1 MLSEAIDSAIE
12 IQSEAMMKTYRS
24 ILLLAAAALTAA
36 SGCQSGKQNDPDPKE
51 PFSITLLT
59 ASFSNKPAGKDSEV
73 WKMVEDYTHT
83 NLNITWTPNA
93 SYNDKLNIT
102 LASGTLPMVIKVENT
117 RVPSVAAAIQ
127 KGQFWEI
134 GPYLSR
140 YPNLSK
146 ANPEILANISNNGK
160 VYGIY
165 RARQQ
170 GRPGISY
177 RKDWL
182 DKMGLPIPKTI
193 DDFYTMLK
201 AFTEGDPDGNG
212 IHDTYGLAV
221 TKYPLPWEMMQVWFG
236 APNKWGIDENDKLVP
251 EHFAPEYRNSLQFFR
266 KIYAEGLVNSD
277 FPIFDP
283 TRWNEQVTSG
293 HAGVMLDMAD
303 TAGRLETGL
312 KQTNSNAVI
321 DVLGTI
327 EGPYGK
333 RSLSTTGYN
342 GIYLISKNSVKT
354 EQELF
359 RVLDFM
365 DKLNDEPMQRLLY
378 YGLEN
383 IHYKMVNGAMESIPN
398 QAVPQEYNAN
408 DLEQLLPLIPELTK
422 FKSTSPLREK
432 VQTVIGDNT
441 KFIVLNPAEG
451 LESTTYIQ
459 KGQMLDDM
467 ISEARI
473 QYITGKIGDQEL
485 DRLLEAWRADG
496 GDKVIQE
503 INDAYRQSKRKH

>member
-1 MLSEAIDSAIE
+1 
-12 IQSEAMMKTYRS
+12 MKRTRYV
-24 ILLLAAAALTAA
+24 ILLAAASLAAA
-36 SGCQSGKQNDPDPKE
+36 SGCQSGKQGEAASDA

-59 ASFSNKPAGKDSEV
+59 ASFSNNPASKDSKV
-73 WKMVEDYTHT
+73 WKRLEEYTHT
-83 NLNITWTPNA
+83 DLNIIWTPNA
-93 SYNDKLNIT
+93 SYNDKMNIT
-102 LASGTLPMVIKVENT
+102 LSSGTLPMVIKVENT
-117 RVPSVAAAIQ
+117 RIPSVAAAIQ

-146 ANPEILANISNNGK
+146 ANPEILGNISNGGK

-182 DKMGLPIPKTI
+182 DKLGLAEPQTI
-193 DDFYTMLK
+193 DDFYAMLK

-221 TKYPLPWEMMQVWFG
+221 SKYPLPWDMMQVWFG
-236 APNKWGIDENDKLVP
+236 APNKWGIDENGRLVP
-251 EHFAPEYRNSLQFFR
+251 EHFTAEYRDSLKFFR
-266 KIYAEGLVNSD
+266 KLYAEGLVNSD

-293 HAGVMLDMAD
+293 HAGVMLDVAD

-312 KQTNSNAVI
+312 KQNNPKAVI
-321 DVLGTI
+321 DVRGAVAGSHGL
-327 EGPYGK
+327 

-342 GIYLISKNSVKT
+342 GIYLISKSGVGT
-354 EQELF
+354 EQELLK
-359 RVLDFM
+359 VLDFM
-365 DKLNDEPMQRLLY
+365 DKLNDEPVQRMLY

-383 IHYKMVNGAMESIPN
+383 IHYRMYNGAIEPVPN
-398 QAVPQEYNAN
+398 DQVPPEYNAN

-422 FKSTSPLREK
+422 FKSGSPLREK
-432 VQTVIGDNT
+432 VNDVIAENARILVT
-441 KFIVLNPAEG
+441 NPAEG

-459 KGQMLDDM
+459 KGSMLDEM
-467 ISEARI
+467 IEQARI
-473 QYITGKIGDQEL
+473 QYITGKIDDPAFDG
-485 DRLLEAWRADG
+485 LLEAWRTIG

-503 INDAYRQSKRKH
+503 INEAYRLRTDAVKPIRGTSGE